1 MTRSIA
7 GQADFRKTAHPAVPR
22 SGLTLMM
29 SRARQTLLLAA
40 LFIGAWIAPITEAA
54 ALPVQRVTPVV
65 RAQGWGRPPAKY
77 AGARAKLMARRAAE
91 VVALH
96 NLAAR
101 LDLPP
106 GGVLRGFTWRPPTYH
121 ADGSVTII
129 VEWRPPRG

>member
-1 MTRSIA
+1 MI
-7 GQADFRKTAHPAVPR
+7 
-22 SGLTLMM
+22 LMM
-29 SRARQTLLLAA
+29 SRAKQISLLAA
-40 LFIGAWIAPITEAA
+40 FFIAGVAPLAEAA

-91 VVALH
+91 VVALR

-101 LDLPP
+101 LNLPP

>member
-1 MTRSIA
+1 MLSHA
-7 GQADFRKTAHPAVPR
+7 KKA
-22 SGLTLMM
+22 
-29 SRARQTLLLAA
+29 LLLSA
-40 LFIGAWIAPITEAA
+40 LFIGAWIAPIAEAA

-77 AGARAKLMARRAAE
+77 TGARAKLMARRAAE
-91 VVALH
+91 VVALR

-129 VEWRPPRG
+129 AEWRPPRG